1 MTYVF
6 LSTFFSIAQMEMA
19 NENVTLLILHHLIGS
34 LICIISRACSCFYF
48 GRVVSVRVKKCR
60 EKWWETFKRKNT
72 LEIWFYHFLFFLQIF
87 LFIFFSYIKKFQ
99 SLEIAIQKFNN
110 NWNTHSLTSGWASDT
125 DILLRVS
132 L

>member
-34 LICIISRACSCFYF
+34 LICIISRACSCFYLQLKKKIQKDKYF

-87 LFIFFSYIKKFQ
+87 LFFFFFLYKK
-99 SLEIAIQKFNN
+99 IPITRNC
-110 NWNTHSLTSGWASDT
+110 NTK
-125 DILLRVS
+125 I
-132 L
+132 

>member
-1 MTYVF
+1 
-6 LSTFFSIAQMEMA
+6 MA

-34 LICIISRACSCFYF
+34 LICIISRACSCFYLQLKKKIQKDKYF

-87 LFIFFSYIKKFQ
+87 LFFFFSYIKKFQ